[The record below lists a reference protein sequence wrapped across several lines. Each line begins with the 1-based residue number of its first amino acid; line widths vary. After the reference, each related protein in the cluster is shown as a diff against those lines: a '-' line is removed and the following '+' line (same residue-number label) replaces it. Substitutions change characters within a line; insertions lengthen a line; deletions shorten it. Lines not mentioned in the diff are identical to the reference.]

1 MRHNSVNEILIPLK
15 FMNKEGNKESV
26 EVVRPVAP
34 QRQTKK
40 AERQGPRLVDY
51 RIQGEAENPSG
62 ISLAPLPLRLQQIL
76 AKDPRLKRVL
86 FVNERDPL
94 RRGDGNRLLTA
105 TRCRRNRAGDPVV
118 P

>member
-1 MRHNSVNEILIPLK
+1 MRHNWVNEILIPLK

-26 EVVRPVAP
+26 ELVRPVAP
-34 QRQTKK
+34 QRQTG
-40 AERQGPRLVDY
+40 AERQVPRLVDY

-76 AKDPRLKRVL
+76 AKDPRLKRVF
-86 FVNERDPL
+86 FVNELHPL
-94 RRGDGNRLLTA
+94 RRGDGNRLLRA